1 MVLGVVLGGCQGPT
15 VAMPSSSSRV
25 MQPGSPVSPPVSS
38 SAPTPSAGEGLV
50 LAAAREWA
58 SRWCGWDWRDPH
70 GARESRAREVMTPD
84 AGRALIGT
92 DSDTWAREVVGTHET
107 ATCAPA
113 TVQLST
119 GPRTDTR
126 AHVAISAARTVRNDS
141 GLATETW
148 RENRRVVLAY
158 GPSGRWLVDVAVVG
172 G

>member
-1 MVLGVVLGGCQGPT
+1 
-15 VAMPSSSSRV
+15 
-25 MQPGSPVSPPVSS
+25 
-38 SAPTPSAGEGLV
+38 
-50 LAAAREWA
+50 
-58 SRWCGWDWRDPH
+58 
-70 GARESRAREVMTPD
+70 MTPD